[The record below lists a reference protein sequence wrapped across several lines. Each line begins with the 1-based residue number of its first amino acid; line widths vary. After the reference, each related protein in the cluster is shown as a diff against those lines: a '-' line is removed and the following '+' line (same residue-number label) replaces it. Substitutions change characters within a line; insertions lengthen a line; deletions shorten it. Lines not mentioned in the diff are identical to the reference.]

1 MRTEVKLN
9 WLMAIHEAGPGGSGC
24 VYLLG
29 AGPGDPELLTVRGAR
44 ILRHA
49 DAVLYDELIQ
59 KPVLDLAPAKA
70 ERLYVGKRAGCHS
83 VPQPEI
89 ISWLVE
95 RARQGKCTVRLKG
108 GDPFIFGRGGEE
120 AEALSAAGI
129 RWELVPGLS
138 AGLALPEL
146 AHIPLTHRGIAA
158 SVAFASGHAREDNAP
173 PLPQA
178 DTLVIFMGLA
188 NLEEWTRQLIHSGW
202 SGETPTIA
210 IENGSLKNERIL
222 ETPLCEL
229 AQAAAEAELRSPVLI
244 VVGEVVRLRSK
255 LLGRAPA
262 LHTLHTMPALPRPGL
277 ILLSHGSPLGSW
289 ELSMNKL
296 LEDLGGAYF
305 WRRAAYLE
313 PARPTLEEMV
323 VQALQDGLKEI
334 IVMPYF
340 LASGLHV
347 TRDIPEDISRLRQ
360 KYPQLAIHQ
369 AQSLEGHPALRT
381 AVLSR
386 AREAREINLKQH

>member
-1 MRTEVKLN
+1 MAKTETEPVK
-9 WLMAIHEAGPGGSGC
+9 MGC

-29 AGPGDPELLTVRGAR
+29 AGPGDPELLTVRAAR
-44 ILRHA
+44 ILSRA

-59 KPVLDLAPAKA
+59 KPILDLAPAKA
-70 ERLYVGKRAGCHS
+70 ERLYVGKRAGCHAA
-83 VPQPEI
+83 PQAEI

-120 AEALSAAGI
+120 AEALSAAGV
-129 RWELVPGLS
+129 RWELAPGLS

-158 SVAFASGHAREDNAP
+158 SVAFASGHAREGDAP

-188 NLEEWTRQLIHSGW
+188 NLEEWTQQLILSGRA
-202 SGETPTIA
+202 GDTPAIA

-222 ETPLCEL
+222 EAPLQEL
-229 AQAAAEAELRSPVLI
+229 AQAAAAAELRSPVLI
-244 VVGEVVRLRSK
+244 VVGEVVKLRAK
-255 LLGRAPA
+255 LLGRPPAVHAPSA
-262 LHTLHTMPALPRPGL
+262 EPRPGL

-289 ELSMNKL
+289 EASMNRL
-296 LEDLGGAYF
+296 LEDLSGAYH
-305 WRRAAYLE
+305 WRQAAYLE

-323 VQALQDGLKEI
+323 VKALHDGLKEV

-347 TRDIPEDISRLRQ
+347 TRDIPEDIGKLR
-360 KYPQLAIHQ
+360 KKFPQLAIHL
-369 AQSLEGHPALRT
+369 AQPLEGHPALRT

-386 AREAREINLKQH
+386 AREARASN

>member
-1 MRTEVKLN
+1 MEDNLN
-9 WLMAIHEAGPGGSGC
+9 WHMAIYRAGSEGTCC

-29 AGPGDPELLTVRGAR
+29 AGPGDPELLTVRAAR
-44 ILRHA
+44 ILRRA
-49 DAVLYDELIQ
+49 EAVLYDELIQ
-59 KPVLDLAPAKA
+59 KPILDLAPAKA
-70 ERLYVGKRAGCHS
+70 ERLYVGKRAGCHAA
-83 VPQPEI
+83 PQPEI

-146 AHIPLTHRGIAA
+146 AHIPLTHRGIAT
-158 SVAFASGHAREDNAP
+158 SVAFASGHAREGDAP

-188 NLEEWTRQLIHSGW
+188 NLEEWTQQLMRAGRA
-202 SGETPTIA
+202 GETPAIA
-210 IENGSLKNERIL
+210 IENGSLQNERIL
-222 ETPLCEL
+222 EAPLQQL
-229 AQAAAEAELRSPVLI
+229 AQAVAAAAMRSPVLI
-244 VVGEVVRLRSK
+244 VVGEVVKLRAK
-255 LLGRAPA
+255 LLGQAAIVNTLPA
-262 LHTLHTMPALPRPGL
+262 EPRPGL

-289 ELSMNKL
+289 EASMNRL
-296 LEDLGGAYF
+296 LDDLGGAYP

-323 VQALQDGLKEI
+323 VKALQDGLRDV

-347 TRDIPEDISRLRQ
+347 TRDIPENTGRLRQ
-360 KYPQLAIHQ
+360 KYPRLTIHL

-386 AREAREINLKQH
+386 AREARNLTQTQP